1 MKLKNLIKV
10 LILSIILI
18 SCSNNDSD
26 DSSPPPPPN
35 ASSFASVNELKE
47 SLKPDA
53 YVVTDI
59 DPTED
64 FTINGPDGVQINCQ
78 ENAIVDSNGNVVTSP
93 VDIALTEYLTPDK
106 MILGNA
112 QTTSN
117 GQLLVTGG
125 SFELD
130 ITDSSGNSLNIAP
143 YGCDCNFDI
152 QTDPG
157 NWGPAMIP
165 YRGTRI
171 TTNGDDTVDWAVA
184 NTEGG
189 VGAGLFTSW
198 GIDTGLSN
206 CDVLYN
212 MTTGGGTQFEV
223 TLSSGGPSGDTVAVL
238 DGLSVS
244 EINSSTMVWMF
255 IEDFPSV
262 VGLTTITSTPT
273 LATYQGS
280 IPMGLNATLIG
291 VFIDEDSYLR
301 FGSTSITVAGDDL
314 FNIDVDY
321 GTEAALQALVESL
334 TN

>member
-1 MKLKNLIKV
+1 MKTNKLIKI
-10 LILSIILI
+10 LILSVILI
-18 SCSNNDSD
+18 SCSSDND
-26 DSSPPPPPN
+26 DSPPPPPPN

-53 YVVTDI
+53 YVVTDV
-59 DPTED
+59 DPTQS

-78 ENAIVDSNGNVVTSP
+78 ENKILDSNGNVVTSP

-130 ITDSSGNSLNIAP
+130 ITDSSGNSLNVAP
-143 YGCDCNFDI
+143 GSGCYCTFEV

-157 NWGPAMIP
+157 SYGPQMLP
-165 YRGTRI
+165 YRGTRT
-171 TTNGDDTVDWAVA
+171 TTNGDDTVNWDLGSM
-184 NTEGG
+184 EGG
-189 VGAGLFTSW
+189 VQGGNDQTSIFGSW
-198 GIDTGLSN
+198 GLDVGLTN

-212 MTTGGGTQFEV
+212 MSQNNPTHFEV
-223 TLSSGGPSGDTVAVL
+223 TLSDVTAYSS
-238 DGLSVS
+238 
-244 EINSSTMVWMF
+244 SSTTVWMF

-262 VGLTTITSTPT
+262 VNITSINSTP
-273 LATYQGS
+273 AHETYQNMV
-280 IPMGLNATLIG
+280 PMGLNATLIG
-291 VFIDEDSYLR
+291 IHIDDDDYLR
-301 FGSTSITVAGDDL
+301 FGSTSITVAGDDS
-314 FNIDVDY
+314 FNIDIDY

>member
-35 ASSFASVNELKE
+35 ASSFASISELKE
-47 SLKPDA
+47 SLKPVA
-53 YVVTDI
+53 HVVTDI

-130 ITDSSGNSLNIAP
+130 ITDSSGNSLSIAG
-143 YGCDCNFDI
+143 GCNCNFEI

-157 NWGPAMIP
+157 SYLSQMLP
-165 YRGTRI
+165 YRGTRT
-171 TTNGDDTVDWAVA
+171 TTNGADTVNWDLG
-184 NTEGG
+184 NMEGG
-189 VGAGLFTSW
+189 VGGSLFSSW
-198 GIDTGLSN
+198 GVDVGLTN
-206 CDVLYN
+206 CDVLWN
-212 MTTGGGTQFEV
+212 LVTGDATQFEV
-223 TLSSGGPSGDTVAVL
+223 TLSDVTVY
-238 DGLSVS
+238 
-244 EINSSTMVWMF
+244 NNTSTTVWMF

-262 VGLTTITSTPT
+262 VNLTTISSTPA
-273 LATYQGS
+273 LATYQGVIS
-280 IPMGLNATLIG
+280 MGLNATLIG
-291 VFIDEDSYLR
+291 IHIDDDDYLR

-314 FNIDVDY
+314 FNIGVDY

-334 TN
+334 VN

>member
-1 MKLKNLIKV
+1 MKLKSIIKV

-18 SCSNNDSD
+18 SCSSDDNDND

-35 ASSFASVNELKE
+35 ASSFASISELKE
-47 SLKPDA
+47 SLKPVA
-53 YVVTDI
+53 YVVTDV
-59 DPTED
+59 DPTQS

-130 ITDSSGNSLNIAP
+130 ITDSSGNSLNIASGGA
-143 YGCDCNFDI
+143 GCNCNFEI

-157 NWGPAMIP
+157 SYLSQMLP
-165 YRGTRI
+165 YRGTRT
-171 TTNGDDTVDWAVA
+171 TTNGADTVNWDLG
-184 NTEGG
+184 NMEGG
-189 VGAGLFTSW
+189 VGGSVFSSWGVDAGLT
-198 GIDTGLSN
+198 N

-212 MTTGGGTQFEV
+212 LVTGDATQFEV
-223 TLSSGGPSGDTVAVL
+223 TLSDVTVY
-238 DGLSVS
+238 
-244 EINSSTMVWMF
+244 NNTSTTVWMF

-262 VGLTTITSTPT
+262 VNLTTINSTP
-273 LATYQGS
+273 AHETYANS

-291 VFIDEDSYLR
+291 IHIDDDDYLM
-301 FGSTSITVAGDDL
+301 FGSMSVTVAGDDT
-314 FNIDVDY
+314 FNIELDY
-321 GTEAALQALVESL
+321 GTEAELQALVESL
-334 TN
+334 VN

>member
-1 MKLKNLIKV
+1 MKLKSLIKV
-10 LILSIILI
+10 LILSVILI
-18 SCSNNDSD
+18 SCSSDND
-26 DSSPPPPPN
+26 DSSPPPN

-53 YVVTDI
+53 YVVTDV
-59 DPTED
+59 DPTQS

-78 ENAIVDSNGNVVTSP
+78 ENKILDSNGNVVTSP

-165 YRGTRI
+165 YRGTRT
-171 TTNGDDTVDWAVA
+171 TTNGVDTVDWAVA

-189 VGAGLFTSW
+189 TGAGLFTSW

-223 TLSSGGPSGDTVAVL
+223 TLSGL
-238 DGLSVS
+238 MDGLSIS
-244 EINSSTMVWMF
+244 EISSSTMVWMF

-262 VGLTTITSTPT
+262 VNLTTINSTP
-273 LATYQGS
+273 AHETYQNS

-291 VFIDEDSYLR
+291 INIDADDYLM
-301 FGSTSITVAGDDL
+301 FGSTSVTVAGNDS
-314 FNIDVDY
+314 FNINVDY
-321 GTEAALQALVESL
+321 GTEAELQALVEAL
-334 TN
+334 VN